1 MRSRNFSVLFAV
13 AALGCAVRD
22 THQLSLKRPSFDAVT
37 MQRSGCYG
45 PCPVYTVEIS
55 YNGKVTFKGERFVV
69 FAGEH
74 LGSTR
79 PADLARLDQAIV
91 DIGFFSLREQYQ
103 SGEDGCTTWATDN
116 ATVSI
121 LVSTASRQH
130 QVTYYYGCEIDLG
143 PSIAR
148 LSQTIDEVA
157 HARRWVGHG
166 AL

>member
-1 MRSRNFSVLFAV
+1 MRLRNFSVLIAV

-22 THQLSLKRPSFDAVT
+22 THELNLKRPSFDAVT

-45 PCPVYTVEIS
+45 SCPVYTVEIS

-69 FAGEH
+69 VAGEH
-74 LGSTR
+74 LGTTP

-121 LVSTASRQH
+121 LVITASRQH
-130 QVTYYYGCEIDLG
+130 RVTYYYGCEIDLG
-143 PSIAR
+143 PSLAK
-148 LSQTIDEVA
+148 LS
-157 HARRWVGHG
+157 
-166 AL
+166 

>member
-1 MRSRNFSVLFAV
+1 MRLRNFSILFAV
-13 AALGCAVRD
+13 AALGCTVRD
-22 THQLSLKRPSFDAVT
+22 GQQLKLERPSFDTVT

-55 YNGKVTFKGERFVV
+55 YNGQVTFKGEKFVV
-69 FAGEH
+69 SAGEH
-74 LGSTR
+74 LGST
-79 PADLARLDQAIV
+79 PAADLVRLDQAIA

-103 SGEDGCTTWATDN
+103 SGEDGCTTWTTDN

-121 LVSTASRQH
+121 LVSTGSRQH
-130 QVTYYYGCEIDLG
+130 RVTYYYGCEIDSG

>member
-1 MRSRNFSVLFAV
+1 MRLRNFSVLFAV
-13 AALGCAVRD
+13 AALGCAVRGA
-22 THQLSLKRPSFDAVT
+22 HQLKLERPSFDTVT

-79 PADLARLDQAIV
+79 PADLARLEQAIV
-91 DIGFFSLREQYQ
+91 DIGFFSLREEYQ
-103 SGEDGCTTWATDN
+103 SAEDGCTTWATDN